1 MTALALVLVALAQ
14 APELVEGDA
23 GAVELDAGVAEAPVD
38 GGVEAEPE
46 APADWFHG
54 DHLTGEWGGA
64 RTWLAAHGLTFDI
77 FYAPEIFVNVSSRP
91 AGVSLTG
98 HLDATATLDV
108 EQLGLWSGG
117 KFVINAQ
124 NNHGPG
130 INEFV
135 GSVTE
140 ISNIEAK
147 PYTQIGEFFYEQS
160 ILGKVRF
167 RLGKQDA
174 NREFG
179 TPRFGGNFINNNFG
193 MLPSSPLPSY
203 PTNGLAAVVV
213 VTPVEWLAIKAS
225 IFEGAPK
232 LNSLGFDT
240 AFVPNAGHFLIG
252 GVTVLHPFTKG
263 SKNVGNT
270 SIGAYQQAGSFE
282 EFTEDPNPRTF
293 TESYGF
299 FVQNDDRLYLNP
311 MAEDDPRCFTFI
323 TRVGWAQPDRAL
335 IPLFLNASLV
345 YHGLGYRQDDTVG
358 VGGGYFTVSRQANGA
373 SGPGGEYFVEVFYK
387 LRLTKFFSL
396 QPDLQ
401 YYRTPGGDGR
411 DAVLAGLRLKF
422 KL

>member
-1 MTALALVLVALAQ
+1 MTALTVVLLALSQTTV
-14 APELVEGDA
+14 PFEA
-23 GAVELDAGVAEAPVD
+23 GAPVPALDAGFEAASAEGVVAAT
-38 GGVEAEPE
+38 PE
-46 APADWFHG
+46 ARHDWVHG

-64 RTWLAAHGLTFDI
+64 RTWLAERGLTFDL
-77 FYAPEIFVNVSSRP
+77 FYAPEIFVNASSQP

-98 HLDATATLDV
+98 HVDLTATLDV
-108 EQLGLWSGG
+108 EQLGLWPGG
-117 KFVINAQ
+117 KFLVNAQ
-124 NNHGPG
+124 NNHGQG

-147 PYTQIGEFFYEQS
+147 PFTQLGEFFYEQS
-160 ILGKVRF
+160 IVGKVRF

-213 VTPVEWLAIKAS
+213 VTPVEWLGLKAA
-225 IFEGAPK
+225 IFEGSPK
-232 LNSLGFDT
+232 LNSVGFDT
-240 AFVPNAGHFLIG
+240 AFVSGAGHFLIG
-252 GVTVLHPFTKG
+252 GVTVLHPFAEG

-270 SIGAYQQAGSFE
+270 SVGGYRQAGTFE

-299 FVQNDDRLYLNP
+299 FVQNDDRFYLNP
-311 MAEDDPRCFTFI
+311 MAEDDPRCFTLI
-323 TRVGWAQPDRAL
+323 ARVGWAQPDRAL
-335 IPLFLNASLV
+335 IPLFVNVSLV
-345 YHGLGYRQDDTVG
+345 YHGLGFRQDDTVG
-358 VGGGYFTVSRQANGA
+358 AGGGYFTVSRQTNGA
-373 SGPGGEYFVEVFYK
+373 SGPGGEVFVEVFYK

-411 DAVLAGLRLKF
+411 DALIAGMRLKF